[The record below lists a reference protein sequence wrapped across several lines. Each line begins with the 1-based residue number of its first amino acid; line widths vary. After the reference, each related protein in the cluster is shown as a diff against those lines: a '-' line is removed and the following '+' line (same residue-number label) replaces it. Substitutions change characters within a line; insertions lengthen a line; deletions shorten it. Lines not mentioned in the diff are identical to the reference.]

1 MFYNNEPNGLIDSL
15 QSFKKFKLLIKRTC
29 YLFYRFV
36 VRKFSTPVFKK
47 QSAYLCYSEI

>member
-15 QSFKKFKLLIKRTC
+15 QSFKKFRILIERTF

-36 VRKFSTPVFKK
+36 VRKFSTPVSKNH
-47 QSAYLCYSEI
+47 SAYLCYSEI

>member
-15 QSFKKFKLLIKRTC
+15 KSFKKFRILIKRTF

-36 VRKFSTPVFKK
+36 VCKFSTPVSKK
-47 QSAYLCYSEI
+47 QSDYLCYSKI